1 MRTEQERMELIRK
14 RTLEIRKKEKKRR
27 QRIIDMGCAAACV
40 LLIICLGMLM
50 PQITAQIEGTR
61 MDGVFGGAASIF
73 GTNSAQGYIV
83 MGIICFFIGL
93 PQEKVSLYSS
103 FGANFILFCIII
115 GFIIAGIHKRIN
127 IYDAFIEGAKEGF
140 KTAVTIIPYLVAI
153 LDSSPKM

>member
-50 PQITAQIEGTR
+50 PQITAQTEGKR

-73 GTNSAQGYIV
+73 GTNGAQGYIV
-83 MGIICFFIGL
+83 MGIICFFIGVCVTVL
-93 PQEKVSLYSS
+93 LYRLHRKAERDH
-103 FGANFILFCIII
+103 FDEF
-115 GFIIAGIHKRIN
+115 
-127 IYDAFIEGAKEGF
+127 
-140 KTAVTIIPYLVAI
+140 
-153 LDSSPKM
+153 

>member
-50 PQITAQIEGTR
+50 PQITAQTEGKR

-83 MGIICFFIGL
+83 MGIICFTNY
-93 PQEKVSLYSS
+93 YSIYYIS
-103 FGANFILFCIII
+103 ETVCSRNCSWKCERIII
-115 GFIIAGIHKRIN
+115 K
-127 IYDAFIEGAKEGF
+127 
-140 KTAVTIIPYLVAI
+140 
-153 LDSSPKM
+153 

>member
-50 PQITAQIEGTR
+50 PQITAQTEGTR

-83 MGIICFFIGL
+83 MVIICFFIGVCVTVL
-93 PQEKVSLYSS
+93 LYRLYRKAERDH
-103 FGANFILFCIII
+103 FDEF
-115 GFIIAGIHKRIN
+115 
-127 IYDAFIEGAKEGF
+127 
-140 KTAVTIIPYLVAI
+140 
-153 LDSSPKM
+153 

>member
-61 MDGVFGGAASIF
+61 M
-73 GTNSAQGYIV
+73 
-83 MGIICFFIGL
+83 
-93 PQEKVSLYSS
+93 VSLGELPA
-103 FGANFILFCIII
+103 FLAQTVHR
-115 GFIIAGIHKRIN
+115 GI
-127 IYDAFIEGAKEGF
+127 
-140 KTAVTIIPYLVAI
+140 
-153 LDSSPKM
+153 S